1 MYTKYLKTILRL
13 NSDVCYLLNEP
24 IHLLVLSVGGGL
36 EGVGLLGT
44 GQALG
49 GIRESAE
56 RDVGGGWEGAGRAV
70 GGL

>member
-1 MYTKYLKTILRL
+1 MYTKYLKTTLRL

-24 IHLLVLSVGGGL
+24 IHLLVLSVGGG

-49 GIRESAE
+49 GIRESAG
-56 RDVGGGWEGAGRAV
+56 RDMGGGWEGCRRAMKST
-70 GGL
+70 